1 MILRFFSQSDSLH
14 GQIFRKAGLKKA
26 EPNRPVDTP
35 LTPLSLSPVEEREH
49 SAEWSNGWIDAMPCH
64 GAVPVHRKTYSFQC
78 NGTFLVGLLGWVIG
92 SFFGIAAWHWS
103 DSLAPNILLYSYL
116 QTRVSRDLRVERLTS
131 RSTGTGR
138 PDPRRD
144 CLYVLLRP

>member
-1 MILRFFSQSDSLH
+1 
-14 GQIFRKAGLKKA
+14 
-26 EPNRPVDTP
+26 
-35 LTPLSLSPVEEREH
+35 
-49 SAEWSNGWIDAMPCH
+49 MPCH

-131 RSTGTGR
+131 RGVPELVDQTLDETACTCCYGREVTKKNRLRSTELSA
-138 PDPRRD
+138 PI
-144 CLYVLLRP
+144 YY